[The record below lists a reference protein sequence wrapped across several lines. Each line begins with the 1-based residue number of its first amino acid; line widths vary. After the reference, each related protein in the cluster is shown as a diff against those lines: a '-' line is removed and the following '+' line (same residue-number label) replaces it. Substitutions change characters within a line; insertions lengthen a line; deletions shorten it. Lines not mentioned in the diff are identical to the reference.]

1 MVTGSFYIPPT
12 VHRCAVF
19 SASLL
24 ILVSS
29 CLLDASHFKA
39 CAVIFHY
46 GFCLHFVIISDVETL
61 FMYLLVICM
70 VFWGKFL
77 FSSYVH
83 FLKIE
88 LFGFC
93 FWVVWVP
100 YVFIYIYIYI
110 LTHIWN
116 IVCKYFLS
124 FCRLPFHFCRLFL
137 LQCRAFSLMY
147 QVSLVNFCLVLLVS
161 YPKKSC
167 CQGKCE
173 GVFPYFLLGVLWYR
187 VLCLSL

>member
-100 YVFIYIYIYI
+100 YVFIYIYI

-116 IVCKYFLS
+116 IVCKYFS
-124 FCRLPFHFCRLFL
+124 PFYTLPFHSVDCFFCCAIATYFN
-137 LQCRAFSLMY
+137 
-147 QVSLVNFCLVLLVS
+147 VSFVYFCF
-161 YPKKSC
+161 C
-167 CQGKCE
+167 C
-173 GVFPYFLLGVLWYR
+173 LWFW
-187 VLCLSL
+187 CHIQESITKINAK